1 MKVVRTSMAVLLAAI
16 ALAGCGSSMF
26 SGSTWFGGS
35 KAEQPTETVNPDIY
49 PANYRAQL
57 VNLLR
62 KALTNRADYQNA
74 LIAPPVL
81 KPVPDSKILHYVV
94 CLQLNGNFVQKN
106 KMAVYLAGQPTEYI
120 DSTPQQCGDAAYQPF
135 TELARAVP
143 TK

>member
-1 MKVVRTSMAVLLAAI
+1 MKTLRTFVAVLLAAI
-16 ALAGCGSSMF
+16 ALSGCGSSMF
-26 SGSTWFGGS
+26 NGLNVFGGS
-35 KAEQPTETVNPDIY
+35 KAAQPTETVNADIY

-57 VNLLR
+57 VLLLR
-62 KALTNRADYQNA
+62 KVLTNRADYENA

-81 KPVPDSKILHYVV
+81 KPVPDSKNLHYVV
-94 CLQLNGNFVQKN
+94 CVQLNGNFVQKN
-106 KMAVYLAGQPTEYI
+106 KMAIYLAGQPTEYI